1 MRATPSRLK
10 THGIPSA
17 VLLTLALLA
26 AAIGHC
32 GAADAP
38 EASAAQEPRATQ
50 ASAEAPQ
57 ATAAPAP
64 PPAPAGTDQL
74 KIDLTFVD
82 RRSPEYGR
90 FRNWVDTAVSGSPGY
105 AFSASDA
112 ALMFLLS
119 DGEKYCKL
127 AVRMVE
133 KEVAE
138 AEAAIAAG
146 SRPAIAGDSYLEVGP
161 RIADLAMTLH
171 ACTSMIDAAQRQ
183 RWSALAEQAVWNLWN
198 PSRAQWGGRTH
209 AWTGW
214 SIDNPGNNYYYSFIE
229 ATMYWAL
236 VSGSKTWMD
245 ELKMRRLPPLKAYYA
260 ELPGGGSREGTGY
273 GAAQMRL
280 FGLYRLWKDSTGED
294 LATSSTHARDSIP
307 YWIHAT
313 VPTLDRF
320 APIGDQARSSIPE
333 LFDYHRR
340 LVLEARQLTTDADAR
355 AMSSWWLRSISVPRM
370 SQGFNSRYDL
380 LPTGDGG
387 DPPPALVYHAE
398 GAGHLFARSDW
409 GKDAMWMSFVAGPY
423 NESHAHQEQGGFT
436 LFARDWLAVTEN
448 IWSHSGIQQGTPV
461 HNVVRF
467 ERANADAQQCAAPRG
482 DVVVHQCETP
492 RSRSRV
498 TVTPRPDGGIT
509 ATADLTPV
517 YRDNPALQS
526 WQRRIEFGGR
536 KLLVQDDFRL
546 GTGTRAIFQVNVPE
560 RPTVQG
566 NEAIAGRLR
575 IRVLEPADATLR
587 VHTWSDDDAQE
598 FRRGWRVDVSG
609 GQTGYKVELSEK

>member
-1 MRATPSRLK
+1 MRAKPSTLR

-17 VLLTLALLA
+17 VLLVLALLA

-32 GAADAP
+32 GSADAP
-38 EASAAQEPRATQ
+38 ETTSP
-50 ASAEAPQ
+50 SP
-57 ATAAPAP
+57 TAAPTAA
-64 PPAPAGTDQL
+64 APATASAPASPEQSGADLL

-82 RRSPEYGR
+82 RKSPAYAR
-90 FRNWVDTAVSGSPGY
+90 FRSWVDAAVAGSPGY

-119 DGEKYCKL
+119 GGDKYCDL

-138 AEAAIAAG
+138 AEAAIATGA
-146 SRPAIAGDSYLEVGP
+146 RPAIAGDSYLEVGP

-171 ACTSMIDAAQRQ
+171 ACRTTIDATQKR
-183 RWSALAEQAVWNLWN
+183 RWSSYAEQAVWNVWN
-198 PSRAQWGGRTH
+198 HPRAQWGGRAH

-214 SIDNPGNNYYYSFIE
+214 SVDNPGNNYYYSFIE

-236 VSGSKTWMD
+236 VS
-245 ELKMRRLPPLKAYYA
+245 
-260 ELPGGGSREGTGY
+260 GSREGTGY

-294 LATSSTHARDSIP
+294 LAGASTHARDSIP
-307 YWIHAT
+307 YWVHAT

-320 APIGDQARSSIPE
+320 APIGDQSRNSVPE

-340 LVLEARQLTTDADAR
+340 LVLEARQLTTDEEAR
-355 AMSSWWLRSISVPRM
+355 AMASWWLDNISVPRM
-370 SQGFNSRYDL
+370 TQGFNSRYDL
-380 LPTGDGG
+380 LPASTAGT
-387 DPPPALVYHAE
+387 PPSALVYLAE

-467 ERANADAQQCAAPRG
+467 ERADPDARQCAAPRG

-492 RSRSRV
+492 QSRARL
-498 TVTPRPDGGIT
+498 TVTPRADGGVT
-509 ATADLTPV
+509 AQADLTPV
-517 YRDNPALQS
+517 YRGNPALES
-526 WQRRIEFGGR
+526 WQRRIDFAGR
-536 KLLVQDDFRL
+536 TLRVKDDFRL
-546 GTGTRAIFQVNVPE
+546 GAGTRAIFQVNVPE
-560 RPTVQG
+560 RPVVQG
-566 NEAIAGRLR
+566 NEATAGRLR
-575 IRVLEPADATLR
+575 IRVLEPASATLS
-587 VHTWSDDDAQE
+587 VHAWSDEDPRE
-598 FRRGWRVDVSG
+598 FRRGWRVDVAG
-609 GQTGYKVELSEK
+609 GQSGYTVELSEK

>member
-1 MRATPSRLK
+1 MRAKPSTLR

-17 VLLTLALLA
+17 VLLVLALLA

-32 GAADAP
+32 GSADAP
-38 EASAAQEPRATQ
+38 ETTSPSPSAAPPA
-50 ASAEAPQ
+50 A
-57 ATAAPAP
+57 AAPAAAS
-64 PPAPAGTDQL
+64 APASPEQSGADLL

-82 RRSPEYGR
+82 RKSPAYAR
-90 FRNWVDTAVSGSPGY
+90 FRSWVDAAVAGSPGY

-119 DGEKYCKL
+119 GGDKYCDL

-138 AEAAIAAG
+138 AEAAIATGA
-146 SRPAIAGDSYLEVGP
+146 RPAIAGDSYLEVGP

-171 ACTSMIDAAQRQ
+171 ACRTTIDATQQR
-183 RWSALAEQAVWNLWN
+183 RWSSYAEQAVWNVWN
-198 PSRAQWGGRTH
+198 HPRAQWGGQAH

-214 SIDNPGNNYYYSFIE
+214 SVDNPGNNYYYSFIE

-236 VSGSKTWMD
+236 VSGSASWMD
-245 ELKMRRLPPLKAYYA
+245 DLRTRRLPPLKAYYA
-260 ELPGGGSREGTGY
+260 GLPGGGSREGTGY

-294 LATSSTHARDSIP
+294 LAAASTHARDSIP
-307 YWIHAT
+307 YWVHAT

-320 APIGDQARSSIPE
+320 APIGDQSRNSVPE

-340 LVLEARQLTTDADAR
+340 LVLEARQLTTDEEAR
-355 AMSSWWLRSISVPRM
+355 AMASWWLDNISVPRM
-370 SQGFNSRYDL
+370 TQGFNSRYDL
-380 LPTGDGG
+380 LPAGTGGT
-387 DPPPALVYHAE
+387 PPSALVYLAE

-467 ERANADAQQCAAPRG
+467 ERADPDARQCAAPRG

-492 RSRSRV
+492 QSRARL
-498 TVTPRPDGGIT
+498 TVTPRADGGVT
-509 ATADLTPV
+509 AQADLTPV
-517 YRDNPALQS
+517 YRGNPALES
-526 WQRRIEFGGR
+526 WQRRIDFAGR
-536 KLLVQDDFRL
+536 TLRVKDDFRL
-546 GTGTRAIFQVNVPE
+546 GAGTRAIFQVNVPE
-560 RPTVQG
+560 RPVVQG
-566 NEAIAGRLR
+566 NEAVAGRLR
-575 IRVLEPADATLR
+575 IRVLEPASATLS
-587 VHTWSDDDAQE
+587 VHAWSDEEPQE
-598 FRRGWRVDVSG
+598 FRRGWRVDVAG
-609 GQTGYKVELSEK
+609 GQSGYTVELSEK

>member
-1 MRATPSRLK
+1 MRAKPSTLR

-17 VLLTLALLA
+17 VLLVLALLA

-32 GAADAP
+32 GSADAP
-38 EASAAQEPRATQ
+38 ETTSAPTPV
-50 ASAEAPQ
+50 APP
-57 ATAAPAP
+57 AAAPVAAPAP
-64 PPAPAGTDQL
+64 VPPAQPGTDLL
-74 KIDLTFVD
+74 KIDLAFVD
-82 RRSPEYGR
+82 RRSSEFAR
-90 FRNWVDTAVSGSPGY
+90 FRSWVDAAVAGSPGY

-119 DGEKYCKL
+119 GGDKYCDL

-146 SRPAIAGDSYLEVGP
+146 ARPAIAGDSYLEVGP

-171 ACTSMIDAAQRQ
+171 ACHATIDAAQKR
-183 RWSALAEQAVWNLWN
+183 RWSSYAEQAVWNVWN
-198 PSRAQWGGRTH
+198 HPRAQWGGRTH

-214 SIDNPGNNYYYSFIE
+214 SVDNPGNNYYYSFIE

-236 VSGSKTWMD
+236 VSGSPSWLEDLRT
-245 ELKMRRLPPLKAYYA
+245 LRLPPLKTYYA
-260 ELPGGGSREGTGY
+260 GLPGGGSREGTGY

-294 LATSSTHARDSIP
+294 LAAASTHARDSIP
-307 YWIHAT
+307 YWVHAT

-320 APIGDQARSSIPE
+320 APIGDQSRNSVPE

-340 LVLEARQLTTDADAR
+340 LVLEARQLTTDEEAR
-355 AMSSWWLRSISVPRM
+355 AMASWWLDNISVPRM
-370 SQGFNSRYDL
+370 TQGFNSRYDL
-380 LPTGDGG
+380 LPAGKGG
-387 DPPPALVYHAE
+387 TPPSALVYLAE

-467 ERANADAQQCAAPRG
+467 ERADPDAPQCAAPRG
-482 DVVVHQCETP
+482 DVVVHQCEMP
-492 RSRSRV
+492 QSRARL
-498 TVTPRPDGGIT
+498 TVTPRADGGVT
-509 ATADLTPV
+509 AVADMTPV

-526 WQRRIEFGGR
+526 WQRRIDFAGR
-536 KLLVQDDFRL
+536 TLRVKDDFRL
-546 GTGTRAIFQVNVPE
+546 GAGTRAVFQVNVPE
-560 RPTVQG
+560 RPVIQG

-575 IRVLEPADATLR
+575 IRVLEPASATLR
-587 VHTWSDDDAQE
+587 VHAWSDEDPQE
-598 FRRGWRVDVSG
+598 FRRGWRVDVAGGHSG
-609 GQTGYKVELSEK
+609 YTVELSEK

>member
-1 MRATPSRLK
+1 MRAKPSTLR

-17 VLLTLALLA
+17 VLLVLALLA

-32 GAADAP
+32 GSADAP
-38 EASAAQEPRATQ
+38 ETTSPSPSAAPPA
-50 ASAEAPQ
+50 A
-57 ATAAPAP
+57 AAPAAAS
-64 PPAPAGTDQL
+64 APASPEQSGADLL
-74 KIDLTFVD
+74 KIDLAFVD
-82 RRSPEYGR
+82 RKSPAYAR
-90 FRNWVDTAVSGSPGY
+90 FRSWVDAAVAGSPGY

-119 DGEKYCKL
+119 GGDKYCDL

-138 AEAAIAAG
+138 AEAAIATGA
-146 SRPAIAGDSYLEVGP
+146 RPAIAGDSYLEVGP

-171 ACTSMIDAAQRQ
+171 ACRTTIDATQQR
-183 RWSALAEQAVWNLWN
+183 RWSSYAEQAVWNVWN
-198 PSRAQWGGRTH
+198 HPRAQWGGQAH

-214 SIDNPGNNYYYSFIE
+214 SVDNPGNNYYYSFIE

-236 VSGSKTWMD
+236 VSGSASWMD
-245 ELKMRRLPPLKAYYA
+245 DLRTRRLPPLKAYYA
-260 ELPGGGSREGTGY
+260 GLPGGGSREGTGY

-294 LATSSTHARDSIP
+294 LAAASTHARDSIP
-307 YWIHAT
+307 YWVHAT

-320 APIGDQARSSIPE
+320 APIGDQSRNSVPE

-340 LVLEARQLTTDADAR
+340 LVLEARQLTTDEEAR
-355 AMSSWWLRSISVPRM
+355 AMASWWLDNISVPRM
-370 SQGFNSRYDL
+370 TQGFNSRYDL
-380 LPTGDGG
+380 LPAGTAGT
-387 DPPPALVYHAE
+387 PPSALVYLAE

-467 ERANADAQQCAAPRG
+467 ERADPDARQCAAPRG
-482 DVVVHQCETP
+482 DVVVHQC
-492 RSRSRV
+492 
-498 TVTPRPDGGIT
+498 
-509 ATADLTPV
+509 
-517 YRDNPALQS
+517 
-526 WQRRIEFGGR
+526 
-536 KLLVQDDFRL
+536 
-546 GTGTRAIFQVNVPE
+546 
-560 RPTVQG
+560 
-566 NEAIAGRLR
+566 
-575 IRVLEPADATLR
+575 
-587 VHTWSDDDAQE
+587 
-598 FRRGWRVDVSG
+598 
-609 GQTGYKVELSEK
+609 